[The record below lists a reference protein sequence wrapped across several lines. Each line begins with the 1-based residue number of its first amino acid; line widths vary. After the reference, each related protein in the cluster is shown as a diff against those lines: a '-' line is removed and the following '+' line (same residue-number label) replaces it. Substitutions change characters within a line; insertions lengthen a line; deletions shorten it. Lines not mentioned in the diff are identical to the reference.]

1 MFAMLYRMADYA
13 RDRARRRQWDP
24 ALAAGRRGEDIAHRY
39 LQRAGLVVV
48 ARNHRSSNGSGE
60 VDLIAW
66 DGDKLVFVEVKSRRS
81 TEFGT
86 PDRAVDR
93 DKQHRLMRA
102 ALDYSHRADVP
113 MSQFRFDV
121 VSVVFGTPPEVKHF
135 KDVFTIRT
143 LTRTHH

>member
-1 MFAMLYRMADYA
+1 MFGMLYRMADYA

-24 ALAAGRRGEDIAHRY
+24 DLAAGRRGEDIAHRF

-48 ARNHRSSNGSGE
+48 ARNHRSANGSGE

-66 DGDKLVFVEVKSRRS
+66 DGDKLVFVEVKSRSS
-81 TEFGT
+81 TDFGT

-93 DKQHRLMRA
+93 DKQQRLMRA
-102 ALDYSHRADVP
+102 ALHYSRRADVP
-113 MSQFRFDV
+113 ISQFRFDI
-121 VSVVFGTPPEVKHF
+121 VSVVFGTPPEVKHL

-143 LTRTHH
+143 LTRAEY